1 VERVLGRVERKEA
14 RVSTTIETAA
24 AKPATRVKKPRADGS
39 SVGPWLLAAPLTL
52 VLGIFLVIPILMLIV
67 VSFLDYNSVQI
78 LWSFVLDNYGQALSD
93 AVTWETFLV
102 TIKYAVITWAITLFL
117 GFWLSYFLAFEVRGA
132 AWQMGLFLVCS
143 IPFLTSNIIRTI
155 SWIPALGRNGIV
167 NSVLLHFHLIHQPLT
182 FLLYSQF
189 AIILAFVHLNTLF
202 MVTPIFNSMMRIDR
216 ALIEAAR
223 DNGAGFWQTIFNV
236 ILPLSKTGIGIGTIF
251 VITLVMGD
259 FVSVSIM
266 GGGQSASV
274 GIMIQNEMS
283 QLQYPAAAANAVILL
298 AIVLTMVFLILRVVD
313 IRKEL

>member
-1 VERVLGRVERKEA
+1 
-14 RVSTTIETAA
+14 VSTTIKSAA
-24 AKPATRVKKPRADGS
+24 AKPAARLSKAGVGGTSA
-39 SVGPWLLAAPLTL
+39 GPWLLATPLTL
-52 VLGIFLVIPILMLIV
+52 VLGFFLVIPILMLVV

-78 LWSFVLDNYGQALSD
+78 LWSFVLTNYGEALSS
-93 AVTWETFLV
+93 AVTWQTFAV
-102 TIKYAVITWAITLFL
+102 TIKYAAITWAITLFL

-143 IPFLTSNIIRTI
+143 VPFLTSNIIRTI

-216 ALIEAAR
+216 TLIEAAR
-223 DNGAGFWQTIFNV
+223 DNGAGFWQIIWNV

-298 AIVLTMVFLILRVVD
+298 AIVLIMVFLILRVVD

>member
-1 VERVLGRVERKEA
+1 
-14 RVSTTIETAA
+14 VSTTIKSAA
-24 AKPATRVKKPRADGS
+24 AKPAARGVSKAGAGGAS
-39 SVGPWLLAAPLTL
+39 AGPWLLATPLTL
-52 VLGIFLVIPILMLIV
+52 VLGIFLVIPILMLVV
-67 VSFLDYNSVQI
+67 VSFLDYDSVQI
-78 LWSFVLDNYGQALSD
+78 LWSFVLTNYGEALSSS
-93 AVTWETFLV
+93 VTWQTFAV
-102 TIKYAVITWAITLFL
+102 TIKYAAITWAITLFL
-117 GFWLSYFLAFEVRGA
+117 GFWLSYFLAFEVRGS

-143 IPFLTSNIIRTI
+143 VPFLTSNIIRTI

-167 NSVLLHFHLIHQPLT
+167 NSLLLHFHLIHQPLT

-216 ALIEAAR
+216 TLIEAAR
-223 DNGAGFWQTIFNV
+223 DNGAGFWQIIWNV

-298 AIVLTMVFLILRVVD
+298 AIVLIMVFLILRVVD

>member
-1 VERVLGRVERKEA
+1 
-14 RVSTTIETAA
+14 VSTTVKIAA
-24 AKPATRVKKPRADGS
+24 AKPAARVRKARADGS
-39 SVGPWLLAAPLTL
+39 SVGPWLLALPLTL
-52 VLGIFLVIPILMLIV
+52 VLGVFLVIPILMLVV

-78 LWSFVLDNYGQALSD
+78 LWSFVLDNYGEALGS
-93 AVTWETFLV
+93 AVTWETFAV
-102 TIKYAVITWAITLFL
+102 TIKYAAITWAITLFL

-143 IPFLTSNIIRTI
+143 VPFLTSNIIRTI

-223 DNGAGFWQTIFNV
+223 DNGAGFWQTIINV

-298 AIVLTMVFLILRVVD
+298 AIVLVMVFLILRVVD

>member
-1 VERVLGRVERKEA
+1 M
-14 RVSTTIETAA
+14 STTVKAA
-24 AKPATRVKKPRADGS
+24 AVQPAARARKAKAEGS
-39 SVGPWLLAAPLTL
+39 SLGPWLLATPLTII
-52 VLGIFLVIPILMLIV
+52 LGIFLVIPILMLIV
-67 VSFLDYNSVQI
+67 VSFLDYDSVQI
-78 LWSFVLDNYGQALSD
+78 LWSFVLENYREALTSS
-93 AVTWETFLV
+93 VTWGTFLV
-102 TIKYAVITWAITLFL
+102 TIKYAVITWVITLFL

-167 NSVLLHFHLIHQPLT
+167 NTLLLNLHLIHHPLT

-259 FVSVSIM
+259 FVTVTIM

-274 GIMIQNEMS
+274 GIMIQNAMS
-283 QLQYPAAAANAVILL
+283 QLQYPAAAAYAVMLL
-298 AIVLTMVFLILRVVD
+298 VIVMIMVFLILRVVD

>member
-1 VERVLGRVERKEA
+1 
-14 RVSTTIETAA
+14 VSTTVETAA
-24 AKPATRVKKPRADGS
+24 AKPATTRVKKPRADGS
-39 SVGPWLLAAPLTL
+39 SVGPWLLALPLTL
-52 VLGIFLVIPILMLIV
+52 VLGVFLVIPILMLVV

-78 LWSFVLDNYGQALSD
+78 LWSFVLDNYGEALGS
-93 AVTWETFLV
+93 AVTWETFAV
-102 TIKYAVITWAITLFL
+102 TIKYAAITWAITLFL

-143 IPFLTSNIIRTI
+143 VPFLTSNIIRTI

-167 NSVLLHFHLIHQPLT
+167 NTVLLHFHLIHQPLT

-189 AIILAFVHLNTLF
+189 AIILAYVHLNTLF

-223 DNGAGFWQTIFNV
+223 DNGAGFWQTIINV

>member
-1 VERVLGRVERKEA
+1 M
-14 RVSTTIETAA
+14 STTVETAA
-24 AKPATRVKKPRADGS
+24 AKPAARARRPRADGT
-39 SVGPWLLAAPLTL
+39 SVSAWLLALPLTL
-52 VLGIFLVIPILMLIV
+52 VLGVFLVIPIIMLIV

-78 LWSFVLDNYGQALSD
+78 LWSFVLDNYGEALTS
-93 AVTWETFLV
+93 AVTWETFAV
-102 TIKYAVITWAITLFL
+102 TIKYAVITWAITLVL
-117 GFWLSYFLAFEVRGA
+117 GFWLSYFLAFEVRGTT
-132 AWQMGLFLVCS
+132 WQMALFLLCS
-143 IPFLTSNIIRTI
+143 VPFLTSNIIRTI

-167 NSVLLHFHLIHQPLT
+167 NTVLLHFHLIHQPLT

-298 AIVLTMVFLILRVVD
+298 AIVLIMVFLILRVVD

>member
-1 VERVLGRVERKEA
+1 M
-14 RVSTTIETAA
+14 STTVETAA
-24 AKPATRVKKPRADGS
+24 AKTVPRVKRVRVDGS
-39 SVGPWLLAAPLTL
+39 SVGPWLLAMPLTL
-52 VLGIFLVIPILMLIV
+52 VLGVFLVIPILMLVV

-78 LWSFVLDNYGQALSD
+78 LWSFVLDNYGEALSS
-93 AVTWETFLV
+93 AVTWETFAV

-117 GFWLSYFLAFEVRGA
+117 GFWLSYFLAFEVRGS

-143 IPFLTSNIIRTI
+143 VPFLTSNIIRTI

-216 ALIEAAR
+216 TLIEAAH

-298 AIVLTMVFLILRVVD
+298 AIVLVMVFLILRVVD

>member
-1 VERVLGRVERKEA
+1 MS
-14 RVSTTIETAA
+14 STIKAA
-24 AKPATRVKKPRADGS
+24 AANPTARSGAKPGGTSAGA
-39 SVGPWLLAAPLTL
+39 WLLATPLAI
-52 VLGIFLVIPILMLIV
+52 VLGIFLVIPILMLVV

-78 LWSFVLDNYGQALSD
+78 IWSFVVQNYID
-93 AVTWETFLV
+93 AVSSAATWQTFAV
-102 TIKYAVITWAITLFL
+102 TLKYAVITWAITLFL

-216 ALIEAAR
+216 TLIEAAR
-223 DNGAGFWQTIFNV
+223 DNGAGFWQTILNV

-298 AIVLTMVFLILRVVD
+298 AIVLIMVFLILRVVD

>member
-1 VERVLGRVERKEA
+1 M
-14 RVSTTIETAA
+14 STTVDTTAA
-24 AKPATRVKKPRADGS
+24 KAAPRVKKVRVGGS
-39 SVGPWLLAAPLTL
+39 SVGPWLLAMPLTL
-52 VLGIFLVIPILMLIV
+52 VLGVFLVIPILMLVV

-78 LWSFVLDNYGQALSD
+78 LWSFVLDNYGEALSS
-93 AVTWETFLV
+93 AVTWETFAV
-102 TIKYAVITWAITLFL
+102 TIKYAAITWAITLFL

-143 IPFLTSNIIRTI
+143 VPFLTSNIIRTI

-167 NSVLLHFHLIHQPLT
+167 NTVLLHFHLIHQPLT

-216 ALIEAAR
+216 TLIEAAH

-298 AIVLTMVFLILRVVD
+298 AIVLVMVFLILRVVD

>member
-1 VERVLGRVERKEA
+1 
-14 RVSTTIETAA
+14 VSTTIKIAA
-24 AKPATRVKKPRADGS
+24 AKPVARVRKARADGS
-39 SVGPWLLAAPLTL
+39 SVGPWLLALPLTL
-52 VLGIFLVIPILMLIV
+52 VLGVFLVVPILMLVV

-78 LWSFVLDNYGQALSD
+78 LWSFVLDNYGEALTS
-93 AVTWETFLV
+93 AVTWETFAV

-117 GFWLSYFLAFEVRGA
+117 GFWLSYFLAFEVRGTT
-132 AWQMGLFLVCS
+132 WQMALFLLCS
-143 IPFLTSNIIRTI
+143 VPFLTSNIIRTI

>member
-1 VERVLGRVERKEA
+1 
-14 RVSTTIETAA
+14 VSTTIETAA
-24 AKPATRVKKPRADGS
+24 VKPAAHVKRARAGGS
-39 SVGPWLLAAPLTL
+39 SVGPWLLAMPLTL
-52 VLGIFLVIPILMLIV
+52 VLGVFLVIPILMLVV

-78 LWSFVLDNYGQALSD
+78 LWSFVLDNYGEALSS
-93 AVTWETFLV
+93 AVTWQTFAV
-102 TIKYAVITWAITLFL
+102 TIKYAAITWAITLFL
-117 GFWLSYFLAFEVRGA
+117 GFWLSYFLAFEVRGTT
-132 AWQMGLFLVCS
+132 WQMALFLLCS
-143 IPFLTSNIIRTI
+143 VPFLTSNIIRTI

-167 NSVLLHFHLIHQPLT
+167 NTVLLHFHLIHQPLT

-223 DNGAGFWQTIFNV
+223 DNGAGFWQTITNV

-298 AIVLTMVFLILRVVD
+298 AIVLVMVFLILRVVD

>member
-1 VERVLGRVERKEA
+1 
-14 RVSTTIETAA
+14 VSTTIETAA
-24 AKPATRVKKPRADGS
+24 AKPATRAKKARADGS
-39 SVGPWLLAAPLTL
+39 SVGPWLLAMPLTL
-52 VLGIFLVIPILMLIV
+52 VLGVFLVIPILMLIV

-78 LWSFVLDNYGQALSD
+78 LWSFVLDNYTQALTD
-93 AVTWETFLV
+93 PVTWETFLV

-117 GFWLSYFLAFEVRGA
+117 GFWLSYFLAFEVRGTT
-132 AWQMGLFLVCS
+132 WQMALFLVCS
-143 IPFLTSNIIRTI
+143 VPFLTSNIIRTI

-202 MVTPIFNSMMRIDR
+202 MVTPIFNSMMRIDK

-223 DNGAGFWQTIFNV
+223 DNGAGFWQTIINV

-298 AIVLTMVFLILRVVD
+298 AIVLVMVFLILRVVD

>member
-1 VERVLGRVERKEA
+1 M
-14 RVSTTIETAA
+14 STTPQPVTFAG
-24 AKPATRVKKPRADGS
+24 KTRAGGS
-39 SVGPWLLAAPLTL
+39 STGPWLLATPLTL
-52 VLGIFLVIPILMLIV
+52 VLGFFLVIPILMLIV

-78 LWSFVLDNYGQALSD
+78 LWSFVLSNYSEALSSI
-93 AVTWETFLV
+93 VTWKTFAI

-143 IPFLTSNIIRTI
+143 VPFLTSNIIRTI

-167 NSVLLHFHLIHQPLT
+167 NSLLLHFHLIHQPLT

-216 ALIEAAR
+216 TLVEAAR
-223 DNGAGFWQTIFNV
+223 DNGAGFWQIIWNV

-298 AIVLTMVFLILRVVD
+298 AIVLIMVFLILRVVD

>member
-1 VERVLGRVERKEA
+1 M
-14 RVSTTIETAA
+14 STTIETTA
-24 AKPATRVKKPRADGS
+24 AKPAPRTKKMRTEGS

-78 LWSFVLDNYGQALSD
+78 LWSFVLDNYGEALSD
-93 AVTWETFLV
+93 PVTWETFLV

-223 DNGAGFWQTIFNV
+223 DNGAGFWQTIINV

-298 AIVLTMVFLILRVVD
+298 AIVLVMVFLILRVVD

>member
-1 VERVLGRVERKEA
+1 
-14 RVSTTIETAA
+14 VSTTIETAA
-24 AKPATRVKKPRADGS
+24 AKTATRVKKPRADGS
-39 SVGPWLLAAPLTL
+39 SLGPWLLAAPLTL

-78 LWSFVLDNYGQALSD
+78 LWSFVLDNYGEALSD
-93 AVTWETFLV
+93 PVTWETFLV

-223 DNGAGFWQTIFNV
+223 DNGAGFWQTIINV

-298 AIVLTMVFLILRVVD
+298 AIVLVMVFLILRVVD

>member
-1 VERVLGRVERKEA
+1 M
-14 RVSTTIETAA
+14 STTIDEAA
-24 AKPATRVKKPRADGS
+24 ALRAA
-39 SVGPWLLAAPLTL
+39 SVPKSKTGGLAAGPWLLATPLAI
-52 VLGIFLVIPILMLIV
+52 VLGIFLVIPILMLVV

-78 LWSFVLDNYGQALSD
+78 IWRFVLENYHDALTS
-93 AVTWETFLV
+93 AVTWETFAV

-117 GFWLSYFLAFEVRGA
+117 GFWLSYFLAFEVRGTT
-132 AWQMGLFLVCS
+132 WQMGLFLVCS

-167 NSVLLHFHLIHQPLT
+167 NSVLLNLHLIHQPLT

-216 ALIEAAR
+216 TLIEAAR
-223 DNGAGFWQTIFNV
+223 DNGAGFWQTIWNV
-236 ILPLSKTGIGIGTIF
+236 VLPLSKTGIGIGTIF

-283 QLQYPAAAANAVILL
+283 QLQYPAAA
-298 AIVLTMVFLILRVVD
+298 
-313 IRKEL
+313 

>member
-1 VERVLGRVERKEA
+1 M
-14 RVSTTIETAA
+14 STTIDTAA
-24 AKPATRVKKPRADGS
+24 AKPAARTKKVRAEGS
-39 SVGPWLLAAPLTL
+39 SLGAWLLATPLAL
-52 VLGIFLVIPILMLIV
+52 VLGVFLVIPIIMLIV

-78 LWSFVLDNYGQALSD
+78 LWSFVLDNYGEALSS
-93 AVTWETFLV
+93 AVTWETFAV

-117 GFWLSYFLAFEVRGA
+117 GFWLSYFLAFEVRGTT
-132 AWQMGLFLVCS
+132 WQMALFLVCS
-143 IPFLTSNIIRTI
+143 VPFLTSNIIRTI

-298 AIVLTMVFLILRVVD
+298 AIVLIMVFLILRVVD

>member
-1 VERVLGRVERKEA
+1 
-14 RVSTTIETAA
+14 VSTTIDIATAKA
-24 AKPATRVKKPRADGS
+24 VKRRARTTRSGGS
-39 SVGPWLLAAPLTL
+39 SLGPWLLAAPLTL
-52 VLGIFLVIPILMLIV
+52 VLGVFLVIPILMLVV

-78 LWSFVLDNYGQALSD
+78 LWSFVLDNYGEALTS
-93 AVTWETFLV
+93 AVTWETFAV
-102 TIKYAVITWAITLFL
+102 TIKYAAITWTITLFL
-117 GFWLSYFLAFEVRGA
+117 GFWLSYFLAFEVRGTT
-132 AWQMGLFLVCS
+132 WQMGLFLVCS
-143 IPFLTSNIIRTI
+143 VPFLTSNIIRTI

-167 NSVLLHFHLIHQPLT
+167 NTVLLHLHLIHQPLT

-216 ALIEAAR
+216 TLIEAAR
-223 DNGAGFWQTIFNV
+223 DNGAGFWQTIVNV

-298 AIVLTMVFLILRVVD
+298 GIVLVMVFLILRVVD
-313 IRKEL
+313 IRREL

>member
-1 VERVLGRVERKEA
+1 M
-14 RVSTTIETAA
+14 STTIETAA
-24 AKPATRVKKPRADGS
+24 AKPSTRVKRVRVDGS
-39 SVGPWLLAAPLTL
+39 SVGPWLLAMPLTL
-52 VLGIFLVIPILMLIV
+52 VLGVFLVIPILMLVV

-78 LWSFVLDNYGQALSD
+78 LWSFVLDNYGEALSS
-93 AVTWETFLV
+93 AVTWETFAV

-143 IPFLTSNIIRTI
+143 VPFLTSNIIRTI

-167 NSVLLHFHLIHQPLT
+167 NTVLLHFHLIHQPLT

-298 AIVLTMVFLILRVVD
+298 AIVLVMVFLILRVVD

>member
-1 VERVLGRVERKEA
+1 
-14 RVSTTIETAA
+14 VSTTIETAA
-24 AKPATRVKKPRADGS
+24 AKPARRAKRVRAGGS
-39 SVGPWLLAAPLTL
+39 SLGPWLLAMPLTL
-52 VLGIFLVIPILMLIV
+52 VLGVFLVIPILMLVV

-78 LWSFVLDNYGQALSD
+78 LWSFVLDNYGQALTD
-93 AVTWETFLV
+93 PVTWETFAV

-117 GFWLSYFLAFEVRGA
+117 GFWLSYFLAFEVRGTT
-132 AWQMGLFLVCS
+132 WQMALFLVCS
-143 IPFLTSNIIRTI
+143 VPFLTSNIIRTI

-298 AIVLTMVFLILRVVD
+298 AIVLVMVFLILRVVD

>member
-1 VERVLGRVERKEA
+1 M
-14 RVSTTIETAA
+14 STTVKIAA
-24 AKPATRVKKPRADGS
+24 AKPAARVRKARADGS
-39 SVGPWLLAAPLTL
+39 SVGPWLLALPLTL
-52 VLGIFLVIPILMLIV
+52 VLGVFLVIPILMLVV

-78 LWSFVLDNYGQALSD
+78 LWSFVLDNYGEALSS
-93 AVTWETFLV
+93 AVTWETFAV

-143 IPFLTSNIIRTI
+143 VPFLTSNIIRTI

-223 DNGAGFWQTIFNV
+223 DNGAGFWQTIINV

-298 AIVLTMVFLILRVVD
+298 AIVLVMVFLILRVVD

>member
-1 VERVLGRVERKEA
+1 M
-14 RVSTTIETAA
+14 STTVETAA
-24 AKPATRVKKPRADGS
+24 AKPAVRRRRVRAEGS
-39 SVGPWLLAAPLTL
+39 SLGAWLLALPLTL
-52 VLGIFLVIPILMLIV
+52 VLGVFLVIPILMLIV

-78 LWSFVLDNYGQALSD
+78 LWSFVLDNYGEALTS
-93 AVTWETFLV
+93 AVTWETFAV

-117 GFWLSYFLAFEVRGA
+117 GFWLSYFLAFEVRGTT
-132 AWQMGLFLVCS
+132 WQMALFLICS
-143 IPFLTSNIIRTI
+143 VPFLTSNIIRTI

-167 NSVLLHFHLIHQPLT
+167 NTMLLHFHLIHQPLT

-216 ALIEAAR
+216 TLIEAAH

-298 AIVLTMVFLILRVVD
+298 AIVLIMVFLILRVVD

>member
-1 VERVLGRVERKEA
+1 
-14 RVSTTIETAA
+14 VSTTVETTV
-24 AKPATRVKKPRADGS
+24 AKPAARVKRARAGGS
-39 SVGPWLLAAPLTL
+39 SVGPWLLALPLTL
-52 VLGIFLVIPILMLIV
+52 VLGVFLVIPILMLVV

-78 LWSFVLDNYGQALSD
+78 LWSFVLDNYGEALSS
-93 AVTWETFLV
+93 AVTWETFAV
-102 TIKYAVITWAITLFL
+102 TIKYAAITWAITLLL

-143 IPFLTSNIIRTI
+143 VPFLTSNIIRTI

-167 NSVLLHFHLIHQPLT
+167 NTVLLHFHLIHQPLT

-216 ALIEAAR
+216 TLIEAAH

-298 AIVLTMVFLILRVVD
+298 AIVLVMVFLILRVVD

>member
-1 VERVLGRVERKEA
+1 
-14 RVSTTIETAA
+14 VSTTVETAA
-24 AKPATRVKKPRADGS
+24 AKPAARVKRARADGS
-39 SVGPWLLAAPLTL
+39 SVGPWLLAMPLTL
-52 VLGIFLVIPILMLIV
+52 VLGVFLVIPILMLIV

-93 AVTWETFLV
+93 PVTWETFAV

-143 IPFLTSNIIRTI
+143 VPFLTSNIIRTI

-298 AIVLTMVFLILRVVD
+298 AIVLVMVFLILRVVD

>member
-1 VERVLGRVERKEA
+1 M
-14 RVSTTIETAA
+14 STTVETAA
-24 AKPATRVKKPRADGS
+24 AKPAARVKRVRAEGS
-39 SVGPWLLAAPLTL
+39 SLGPWLLATPLAL
-52 VLGIFLVIPILMLIV
+52 VLGIFLVIPILMLVV

-78 LWSFVLDNYGQALSD
+78 LWSFVLGNYGQALTD
-93 AVTWETFLV
+93 PVTWETFAV
-102 TIKYAVITWAITLFL
+102 TIKYAAITWAITLFL
-117 GFWLSYFLAFEVRGA
+117 GFWLSYFLAFEVRGTT
-132 AWQMGLFLVCS
+132 WQMALFLVCS
-143 IPFLTSNIIRTI
+143 VPFLTSNIIRTI

-223 DNGAGFWQTIFNV
+223 DNGAGFWQTIINV

-298 AIVLTMVFLILRVVD
+298 AIVLIMVFLILRVVD

>member
-1 VERVLGRVERKEA
+1 
-14 RVSTTIETAA
+14 VSTTVETTA
-24 AKPATRVKKPRADGS
+24 AKPAARMKRAKADGS
-39 SVGPWLLAAPLTL
+39 SVGSWLLALPLTL
-52 VLGIFLVIPILMLIV
+52 VLGVFLVIPILMLVV

-78 LWSFVLDNYGQALSD
+78 LWSFVLDNYGEALSS
-93 AVTWETFLV
+93 AVTWETFAV

-143 IPFLTSNIIRTI
+143 VPFLTSNIIRTI

-167 NSVLLHFHLIHQPLT
+167 NSVLLHFHLIHQPLA

-216 ALIEAAR
+216 TLIEAAH

>member
-1 VERVLGRVERKEA
+1 M
-14 RVSTTIETAA
+14 STTIKSAA
-24 AKPATRVKKPRADGS
+24 AKPAARLSKAGVGGTSA
-39 SVGPWLLAAPLTL
+39 GPWLLATPLTL
-52 VLGIFLVIPILMLIV
+52 VLGFFLVIPILMLVV

-78 LWSFVLDNYGQALSD
+78 LWSFVLTNYGEALSS
-93 AVTWETFLV
+93 AVTWQTFAV
-102 TIKYAVITWAITLFL
+102 TIKYAAITWAITLFL

-143 IPFLTSNIIRTI
+143 VPFLTSNIIRTI

-216 ALIEAAR
+216 TLIEAAR
-223 DNGAGFWQTIFNV
+223 DNGAGFWQIIWNV

-298 AIVLTMVFLILRVVD
+298 AIVLIMVFLILRVVD

>member
-1 VERVLGRVERKEA
+1 M
-14 RVSTTIETAA
+14 STTVETTV
-24 AKPATRVKKPRADGS
+24 AKPAARVKRARAGGS
-39 SVGPWLLAAPLTL
+39 SVGPWLLALPLTL
-52 VLGIFLVIPILMLIV
+52 VLGVFLVIPILMLVV

-78 LWSFVLDNYGQALSD
+78 LWSFVLDNYGEALSS
-93 AVTWETFLV
+93 AVTWETFAV

-143 IPFLTSNIIRTI
+143 VPFLTSNIIRTI

-167 NSVLLHFHLIHQPLT
+167 NTVLLHFHLIHQPLT

-216 ALIEAAR
+216 TLIEAAH

-298 AIVLTMVFLILRVVD
+298 AIVLVMVFLILRVVD

>member
-1 VERVLGRVERKEA
+1 M
-14 RVSTTIETAA
+14 STTIDTTA
-24 AKPATRVKKPRADGS
+24 AKPAARVKKARAEGS
-39 SVGPWLLAAPLTL
+39 SLGPWLLATPLVL
-52 VLGIFLVIPILMLIV
+52 VLGIFLVIPIIMLIV

-78 LWSFVLDNYGQALSD
+78 LWSFVLDNYGEALSS
-93 AVTWETFLV
+93 AVTWETFAV

-117 GFWLSYFLAFEVRGA
+117 GFWLSYFLAFEVRGTT
-132 AWQMGLFLVCS
+132 WQMALFLVCS
-143 IPFLTSNIIRTI
+143 VPFLTSNIIRTI

-223 DNGAGFWQTIFNV
+223 DNGAGFWQTIINV

-298 AIVLTMVFLILRVVD
+298 AIVLIMVFLILRVVD

>member
-1 VERVLGRVERKEA
+1 M
-14 RVSTTIETAA
+14 STTVTNRTAVTRTANA
-24 AKPATRVKKPRADGS
+24 ASSKSDGLS
-39 SVGPWLLAAPLTL
+39 AGPWLLATPLAL
-52 VLGIFLVIPILMLIV
+52 VLGVFLVVPILMIVV

-78 LWSFVLDNYGQALSD
+78 LWSFVVQNYID
-93 AVTWETFLV
+93 AVSSGVTWATFLV
-102 TIKYAVITWAITLFL
+102 TIKYAAITWVITLVL
-117 GFWLSYFLAFEVRGA
+117 GFWLSYFLAFEVRGT

-143 IPFLTSNIIRTI
+143 VPFLTSNIIRTI

-167 NSVLLHFHLIHQPLT
+167 NSLLIDLHVIHHPLT
-182 FLLYSQF
+182 FLLYSEF

-216 ALIEAAR
+216 TLIEAAR
-223 DNGAGFWQTIFNV
+223 DNGAGFWQIIWNV

-259 FVSVSIM
+259 FVTVSIM

-298 AIVLTMVFLILRVVD
+298 AIVLIMVFLILRVVD

>member
-1 VERVLGRVERKEA
+1 
-14 RVSTTIETAA
+14 VSTTTENVAVPSAA
-24 AKPATRVKKPRADGS
+24 PIRKTRVGGLSA
-39 SVGPWLLAAPLTL
+39 GPWLLATPLAL
-52 VLGIFLVIPILMLIV
+52 ILGIFLVIPILMLIV

-78 LWSFVLDNYGQALSD
+78 LWSFVLQNYHDALTSG
-93 AVTWETFLV
+93 VTWETFGV

-117 GFWLSYFLAFEVRGA
+117 GFWLAYFLAFEVRSTT
-132 AWQMGLFLVCS
+132 WQMALFLVCS
-143 IPFLTSNIIRTI
+143 VPFLTSNIIRTI
-155 SWIPALGRNGIV
+155 SWIPALGRNGII
-167 NSVLLHFHLIHQPLT
+167 NTLLLDMHLIHQPLT

-189 AIILAFVHLNTLF
+189 AIILAFIHLNTLF

-251 VITLVMGD
+251 VLTLVMGD
-259 FVSVSIM
+259 FVTVSIM

-298 AIVLTMVFLILRVVD
+298 AIVLTMVFLILRVID

>member
-1 VERVLGRVERKEA
+1 
-14 RVSTTIETAA
+14 VSTTVETAA
-24 AKPATRVKKPRADGS
+24 AKPAARVKRARADGS
-39 SVGPWLLAAPLTL
+39 SVGPWLLAMPLTL

-93 AVTWETFLV
+93 PVTWETFAV

-143 IPFLTSNIIRTI
+143 VPFLTSNIIRTI

-298 AIVLTMVFLILRVVD
+298 AIVLVMVFLILRVVD

>member
-1 VERVLGRVERKEA
+1 M
-14 RVSTTIETAA
+14 STTADNPAA
-24 AKPATRVKKPRADGS
+24 APAAAPARKARARRLS
-39 SVGPWLLAAPLTL
+39 AGPWLLATPLTL
-52 VLGIFLVIPILMLIV
+52 VLGIFLVIPILMIIV

-78 LWSFVLDNYGQALSD
+78 LWSFVVQNYIDALSSS
-93 AVTWETFLV
+93 VTWATFAV
-102 TIKYAVITWAITLFL
+102 TIKYAAITWAITLVL
-117 GFWLSYFLAFEVRGA
+117 GFWLSYFLAFEVRSTV
-132 AWQMGLFLVCS
+132 WQMALFLLCS
-143 IPFLTSNIIRTI
+143 VPFLTSNIIRTI

-167 NSVLLHFHLIHQPLT
+167 NTLLLDMHLIHQPLA

-223 DNGAGFWQTIFNV
+223 DNGAGFWQTIWNV

-259 FVSVSIM
+259 FVTVSIM

-298 AIVLTMVFLILRVVD
+298 AIVLIMVFLILRVID

>member
-1 VERVLGRVERKEA
+1 
-14 RVSTTIETAA
+14 VSITTDTAA
-24 AKPATRVKKPRADGS
+24 VTPAASVTKARAGGNS
-39 SVGPWLLAAPLTL
+39 AGAWLLATPLAI
-52 VLGIFLVIPILMLIV
+52 VLGIFLVIPILMLVI

-78 LWSFVLDNYGQALSD
+78 LWSFVIQNYID
-93 AVTWETFLV
+93 AVSSSATWQTFAV
-102 TIKYAVITWAITLFL
+102 TLKYAVITWAITLFL

-216 ALIEAAR
+216 TLIEAAR

-283 QLQYPAAAANAVILL
+283 QLQYPADLSRGSTARRRGDA
-298 AIVLTMVFLILRVVD
+298 RVQSAGD
-313 IRKEL
+313 EMSIAS